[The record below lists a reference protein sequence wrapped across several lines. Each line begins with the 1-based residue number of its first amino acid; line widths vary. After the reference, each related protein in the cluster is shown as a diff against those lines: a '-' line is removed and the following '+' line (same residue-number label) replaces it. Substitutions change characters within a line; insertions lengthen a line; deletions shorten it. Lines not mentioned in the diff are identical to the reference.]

1 MSVESSISDTSASI
15 VAALSDHDLSAGE
28 KEKIAALVGQL
39 LVKTVEKTTKN
50 HVETA
55 VICCGPEADLA
66 HQIRAEVNRKKDLLI
81 SNLKA
86 LR

>member
-1 MSVESSISDTSASI
+1 MSVESSIEDTTESIISALGTHE
-15 VAALSDHDLSAGE
+15 LSDAE
-28 KEKIAALVGQL
+28 REQIANIVSQL

-50 HVETA
+50 HVNTA
-55 VICCGPEADLA
+55 VNCCGSEVDLA
-66 HQIRAEVNRKKDLLI
+66 HQIREEVNRKKELLI

>member
-1 MSVESSISDTSASI
+1 MSVESSIEDTTESIISALGTHELSDAEREQIASI
-15 VAALSDHDLSAGE
+15 VS
-28 KEKIAALVGQL
+28 QL

-50 HVETA
+50 HVNTA
-55 VICCGPEADLA
+55 VNCCGSEVDLA
-66 HQIRAEVNRKKDLLI
+66 HQIREEVNRKKELLI

>member
-1 MSVESSISDTSASI
+1 MSVESSIEHTTESI
-15 VAALSDHDLSAGE
+15 MSALSSHDLSDSE
-28 KEKIAALVGQL
+28 REEITKIVSQL

-50 HVETA
+50 QVQAATS
-55 VICCGPEADLA
+55 CCGPELDLA
-66 HQIRAEVNRKKDLLI
+66 HQIQEEMIRKQNLLI

>member
-1 MSVESSISDTSASI
+1 MSVESSIEHTTESI
-15 VAALSDHDLSAGE
+15 MSALSSHDLSDSE
-28 KEKIAALVGQL
+28 KEQVKDIVSQL

-50 HVETA
+50 QVKAATS
-55 VICCGPEADLA
+55 CCGPELDLA
-66 HQIRAEVNRKKDLLI
+66 HQIQEEMIRKQNLLI

>member
-1 MSVESSISDTSASI
+1 MSVESSIEDTTESI
-15 VAALSDHDLSAGE
+15 VSALSTHELSDAE
-28 KEKIAALVGQL
+28 REQITSIVSQL

-50 HVETA
+50 NVKTT
-55 VICCGPEADLA
+55 VNCCGSEVDLA
-66 HQIRAEVNRKKDLLI
+66 HQIREEVNRKKELLI